1 MVLAEHLQRIWYGR
15 SPTALWL
22 LPLAWLFCALAGLR
36 RRLYRH
42 GLLRAQRLPAPVIV
56 VGNITVGGTG
66 KTPLV
71 AWLAARL
78 REAGF
83 RPGLIARG
91 HGGTARSWPQQV
103 RRDSDPRVVGDEP
116 VLLAR
121 LTGCPM
127 AVGPDRVEAARQL
140 LDHSDCDILLSDDG
154 LQHYRLGR
162 DLEIAVLDGVRRL
175 GNGFCLPAGPLRE
188 PPSRLREVDFV
199 VTQGLPGRG
208 EYGFKLRPAALV
220 SLAGP
225 ARREPLEDWR
235 GRRVHAVA
243 GIGHPQRFF
252 ELLRRAGLEVVEHP
266 FPDHHPFTAEDR
278 SVIADGD
285 PVIMTAKDA
294 VKWSRLAD
302 EGDWY
307 LDTEIT
313 VDERLWPLIEKR
325 LRALRG

>member
-1 MVLAEHLQRIWYGR
+1 MALAERLQRLWYGR
-15 SPTALWL
+15 SPAALWL
-22 LPLAWLFCALAGLR
+22 LPLAWLFCALVTVR
-36 RRLYRH
+36 RRLYRR
-42 GLLRAQRLPAPVIV
+42 GLLRVQRLPVPVIV

-71 AWLAARL
+71 AWLARRL

-91 HGGTARSWPQQV
+91 HGGGARTWPQQV
-103 RRDSDPRVVGDEP
+103 RGDSDPRVVGDEP

-140 LDHSDCDILLSDDG
+140 LAHSDCDILLSDDG

-188 PPSRLREVDFV
+188 PAARLREVDFV
-199 VTQGLPGRG
+199 VTQGLAGRG
-208 EYGFKLRPAALV
+208 EYRLKLRPVALV
-220 SLAGP
+220 SLVDP
-225 ARREPLEDWR
+225 ARRESLEAWR
-235 GRRVHAVA
+235 GRRVHALA

-252 ELLRRAGLEVVEHP
+252 ELLRRSGLEVVEYP
-266 FPDHHPFTAEDR
+266 FPDHHPFTQEDR
-278 SVIADGD
+278 ADVADGD
-285 PVIMTAKDA
+285 PVVMTAKDA
-294 VKWSRLAD
+294 VKWARFAG

-307 LDTEIT
+307 LEVEAE
-313 VDERLWPLIEKR
+313 VDERLWPLLEKR
-325 LRALRG
+325 LR